1 MASSIRGGRALNTAQ
16 NVQDN
21 RVGAREVYHMA
32 TRGGARVLGLADDIG
47 ALTPGRKA
55 DLVLLRA
62 NSAFLQPLN
71 QPVNTL
77 VYATTGADDTTVLL
91 DGRVVLHHGRVL
103 TVDEGRL
110 LTRAQEAADRL
121 RAQNTA
127 AWALA

>member
-1 MASSIRGGRALNTAQ
+1 MIRTTGL
-16 NVQDN
+16 
-21 RVGAREVYHMA
+21 AREVSHMA